1 MAWSL
6 SKVEKLNEQT
16 TVLSNKVHTYLDCNE
31 TKSGTKD
38 KHSDIDTAQI
48 QLNHLNT
55 ILKMYNGLVE
65 ICQFVLKQRRTKI
78 IFNFENSPFVYSFS
92 CQKYTEPF

>member
-1 MAWSL
+1 M
-6 SKVEKLNEQT
+6 SKL
-16 TVLSNKVHTYLDCNE
+16 LSNKVHTYLDYNE

-65 ICQFVLKQRRTKI
+65 TCQFVQSEATAYKNYNIQ
-78 IFNFENSPFVYSFS
+78 F
-92 CQKYTEPF
+92 